1 MTLRKTPFNRQI
13 LKTISQNIGLGD
25 ARKINRLE
33 VYWPT
38 TGETQQWT
46 EVPLNSFLQITEG
59 EDQLQLV
66 STEEIDL
73 WGHWL
78 SGSSYNPPRQ
88 IPVSGWVE
96 NMVFSEIGS
105 SKDRKLLHCFLPPTK
120 SKSKTAVRWTNHT
133 AKSWYSLHYG
143 IVKWP
148 LIMWISSIRM
158 LTLPIPFQLQF
169 PHGIQAE

>member
-1 MTLRKTPFNRQI
+1 MTLRKTQFNRQI

-73 WGHWL
+73 
-78 SGSSYNPPRQ
+78 
-88 IPVSGWVE
+88 
-96 NMVFSEIGS
+96 
-105 SKDRKLLHCFLPPTK
+105 
-120 SKSKTAVRWTNHT
+120 
-133 AKSWYSLHYG
+133 
-143 IVKWP
+143 
-148 LIMWISSIRM
+148 
-158 LTLPIPFQLQF
+158 
-169 PHGIQAE
+169 